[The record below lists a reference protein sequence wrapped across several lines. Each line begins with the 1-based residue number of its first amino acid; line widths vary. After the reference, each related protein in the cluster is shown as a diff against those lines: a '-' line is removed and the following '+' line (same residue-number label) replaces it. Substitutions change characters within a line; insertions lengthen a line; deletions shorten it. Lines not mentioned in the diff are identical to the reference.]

1 MKKSILTAIV
11 AVAAVSGAIGYQ
23 SQQTAESQ
31 LSAVELAN
39 LEALT
44 DTEGDKPCMACN
56 WVVKWH
62 LNMNYECYSGGTN
75 VCVAIWP
82 YANENEL

>member
-31 LSAVELAN
+31 LSAVEMAN
-39 LEALT
+39 LEALSSG
-44 DTEGDKPCMACN
+44 EGPDYDAACIGTGKGCSTAPN
-56 WVVKWH
+56 VWIKD
-62 LNMNYECYSGGTN
+62 SGY
-75 VCVAIWP
+75 VAPI
-82 YANENEL
+82 Y